1 MNQREKSY
9 CKVVGQ
15 AIRRIRIE
23 KLGKSSVLFAYENDI
38 PKSTL
43 TRIERGENEAQIV
56 TLRKIAE
63 AFGLSMAEFF
73 KEIEKDLPSDFKIFD
88 DEHY

>member
-23 KLGKSSVLFAYENDI
+23 KFGKSSVLFAYENDI